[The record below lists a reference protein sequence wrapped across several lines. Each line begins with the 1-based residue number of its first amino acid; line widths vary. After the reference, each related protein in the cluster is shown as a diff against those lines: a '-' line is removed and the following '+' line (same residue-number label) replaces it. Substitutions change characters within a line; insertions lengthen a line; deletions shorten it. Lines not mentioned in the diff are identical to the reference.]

1 MSGAPSSVR
10 ARDGRSASGTGGADG
25 DGGPA
30 SEQATVFTGEL
41 RRFRDMLRVPG
52 EDAGAIPAADLL
64 RPAVLD
70 EVLAPMLARHPDA
83 DERAVISM
91 WSQWYFARLVIP
103 ATALAV
109 RAHRILPLTLDEVEV
124 VFDDEDGLP
133 ASFGLPRPGPVRPDA
148 DVFMRFRPLLRGH
161 VEPLVE
167 ALTDRSGLV
176 RSLLWGNAG
185 SYLDWT
191 LSLLAS
197 ETEGEEP
204 RETPG
209 SRLFGA
215 RRWPDG
221 WRNPLSGAMRV
232 VGKGGAGTRRRRVC
246 CLRHLI
252 PQREGCGEA
261 CPLGKS

>member
-1 MSGAPSSVR
+1 MSGAPSSAR
-10 ARDGRSASGTGGADG
+10 ARSGRGASGTGGADG
-25 DGGPA
+25 DGGLAP
-30 SEQATVFTGEL
+30 EQAAVFTGEL
-41 RRFRDMLRVPG
+41 RRFRDVLRVPG

-64 RPAVLD
+64 RPGILD
-70 EVLAPMLARHPDA
+70 DVLAPMLARHPDA

-103 ATALAV
+103 ATTLAV
-109 RAHRILPLTLDEVEV
+109 RAHRILPLNLDEVEV
-124 VFDDEDGLP
+124 VFDDEGGLP
-133 ASFGLPRPGPVRPDA
+133 ATFGLPRPGPVRPDA
-148 DVFMRFRPLLRGH
+148 DAFERFRPLLRGH

-167 ALTDRSGLV
+167 ALSDHSGLA

-197 ETEGEEP
+197 EGDGEESP
-204 RETPG
+204 ELPG
-209 SRLFGA
+209 SSLFGV

-221 WRNPLSGAMRV
+221 WKNPLRGAMRV
-232 VGKGGAGTRRRRVC
+232 VESGGAGARQRRVC

-252 PQREGCGEA
+252 PETEGCGEA